1 MTEVSLPPVT
11 ELQPPA
17 PLPRRWWTRLTRNK
31 LHLLTVGMLLTLVA
45 VAVLADALAPF
56 GDTAP
61 AGLPVQGPSWRHWF
75 GTDEIGRDIFSR
87 LLHGSRI
94 SLYVGFG
101 ATGIAMLAGVP
112 LGLVSGYF
120 GGILDSVV
128 MRMVDGMLAFPP
140 IILAMATVA
149 VLGPD
154 LRNTI
159 IAIGVV
165 QIPRFARQVRAMTAS
180 LRNREFVLAARVL
193 GGGHVHVMARAV
205 LPNLLPV
212 VMVQFT
218 LTFATAVLTE
228 AALSFLGLGAQPPT
242 PSWGSMLSTGKT
254 LLSLNPWLAVGAG
267 ASIFA
272 TVLVFTLLGD
282 VVSDVLNPFRDER

>member
-1 MTEVSLPPVT
+1 MSEVSLPPVT
-11 ELQPPA
+11 ELQAPPA
-17 PLPRRWWTRLTRNK
+17 LPRRWWTRLTRNK
-31 LHLLTVGMLLTLVA
+31 LHLLTVGMLLALVA
-45 VAVLADALAPF
+45 VAALAGVLAPF
-56 GDTAP
+56 EETAP
-61 AGLPVQGPSWRHWF
+61 AGLPVEGPSWRHWF
-75 GTDEIGRDIFSR
+75 GTDEIGRDVFSR

-101 ATGIAMLAGVP
+101 ATAIAMVVGVP

-120 GGILDSVV
+120 GRIIDSVV

-193 GGGHVHVMARAV
+193 GGGHMHVMGRAV

-242 PSWGSMLSTGKT
+242 PSWGSMLSTGKI

-267 ASIFA
+267 ASIFT
-272 TVLVFTLLGD
+272 TVLIFTLLGD